1 VIAPR
6 RAPLLFLG
14 FAAGQTCA
22 TGREIC
28 KTEGRTGRS
37 TTARIFGR
45 HAMGIGRYRV
55 LEAP

>member
-1 VIAPR
+1 
-6 RAPLLFLG
+6 LLFLG